1 MISCPECVAM
11 SDSLTSPQYQCQH
24 IECHV
29 INSILI
35 SGNVCCLIYFSSY
48 TLMLLNLSYSLRIM
62 RLVKAN
68 SSLLSYFRFPC
79 LGNKTLKLKKKHST
93 DGDHIIIINI
103 QIKIITVKHTHL
115 RKLAQAKNLLNK
127 VC

>member
-1 MISCPECVAM
+1 
-11 SDSLTSPQYQCQH
+11 
-24 IECHV
+24 
-29 INSILI
+29 
-35 SGNVCCLIYFSSY
+35 
-48 TLMLLNLSYSLRIM
+48 ML
-62 RLVKAN
+62 LVKAN
-68 SSLLSYFRFPC
+68 YCLFSYSVF

-127 VC
+127 TKGRIREDEYLLKISKNIRVTVSKTDIESILQK